1 MRFMFARSSIALAFL
16 LTLLALATPQT
27 FSEEASPA
35 PAATLDEDYPRAT
48 LPDAVT
54 GQDLCLVSARGS
66 KATVLVCLAT
76 DCPIST
82 EYVPTIAAIAND
94 YRERGVAFIG
104 INPNGGVTL
113 EQMAAYAREQKL
125 PFPFTKDAGGEISR
139 RILFSVTPEA
149 RVYDAGG
156 KLVYSGR
163 IDDRYRRGG
172 ASDKNVA
179 KDLENALEEVLAG
192 KPVSAARTKAIGC
205 PLQVA
210 EPREAK

>member
-1 MRFMFARSSIALAFL
+1 MRRVLVRFWIIAPLLLLLPLNAAPLARA
-16 LTLLALATPQT
+16 
-27 FSEEASPA
+27 EDASPA
-35 PAATLDEDYPRAT
+35 ATVNLDDDYPRAT
-48 LPDAVT
+48 LPDAISR
-54 GQDLCLVSARGS
+54 QDLCLVSARGS
-66 KATVLVCLAT
+66 KATVFVCLAT

-82 EYVPTIAAIAND
+82 EYVPTIAAIAKS
-94 YRERGVAFIG
+94 YRDRGVAFIAM
-104 INPNGGVTL
+104 NPNGGETL
-113 EQMAAYAREQKL
+113 EHMATYARQQKL
-125 PFPFTKDAGGEISR
+125 PFPFTKDAGGKVSR
-139 RILFSVTPEA
+139 KLLFSVTPEA
-149 RVYDAGG
+149 RVYDARG

-192 KPVSAARTKAIGC
+192 KPVSASRTKAIGC

>member
-1 MRFMFARSSIALAFL
+1 MLRVLKRFWMAGLLLSLLQWNVRS
-16 LTLLALATPQT
+16 LTLA
-27 FSEEASPA
+27 EDASRA
-35 PAATLDEDYPRAT
+35 VADSLDDDYPRAT

-82 EYVPTIAAIAND
+82 EYVPTITAIARA

-104 INPNGGVTL
+104 INPNGGITL
-113 EQMAAYAREQKL
+113 EQMAVYARDEKL
-125 PFPFTKDAGGEISR
+125 PFPFTKDAGGKISR
-139 RILFSVTPEA
+139 KLLFSVTPEA
-149 RVYDAGG
+149 RVYDASG

-172 ASDKNVA
+172 ASDKQVA
-179 KDLENALEEVLAG
+179 RDLEHALDEVLAG
-192 KPVSAARTKAIGC
+192 KPVSASRTKAIGC

-210 EPREAK
+210 EPREAR